1 MPGVSYNN
9 CRFPVPRHVIER
21 EAAMIVMKPFNL
33 RMLFVATAVT
43 IVAACATEYKAKPL
57 PFRLPSSYS
66 NATQVAGA
74 TVAAQAYMDRSE
86 AQQLFGFDIRGAG
99 ITPVQVAFDNTGK
112 TPLKINPG
120 QTFLEDKDG
129 QLWPILENRFA
140 YERVTKFAQTHEIFK
155 EGAYTGFLGG
165 VAGALVG
172 AAVGVVSGRDL
183 AGNIAK
189 GAAAGAAGGAVLGG
203 AGGAASAD
211 AAREKVM
218 DDFHDKSLENKAIDP
233 GDLAYGFLFFPG
245 EAQSAQMLRL
255 QLIEEGTGKRY
266 TVNLTL

>member
-1 MPGVSYNN
+1 MVVMN
-9 CRFPVPRHVIER
+9 RFI
-21 EAAMIVMKPFNL
+21 L
-33 RMLFVATAVT
+33 RMLFVATAIT
-43 IVAACATEYKAKPL
+43 IMAACATEYKAKPL
-57 PFRLPSSYS
+57 PFRLPTSYP

-140 YERVTKFAQTHEIFK
+140 YERVTKYAQTHEIFN
-155 EGAYTGFLGG
+155 EGAYTAFLGG

-172 AAVGVVSGRDL
+172 AAVGVVSGRDV
-183 AGNIAK
+183 AANIGK
-189 GAAAGAAGGAVLGG
+189 GAAVGAAGGAVLGG
-203 AGGAASAD
+203 ASGAASAD
-211 AAREKVM
+211 AARRKVM
-218 DDFHDKSLENKAIDP
+218 DDFRDKSLENKAIDP

-245 EAQSAQMLRL
+245 EAQSAQKLRL
-255 QLIEEGTGKRY
+255 QLIEEDTGERY

>member
-1 MPGVSYNN
+1 M
-9 CRFPVPRHVIER
+9 VIR
-21 EAAMIVMKPFNL
+21 NRVIF
-33 RMLFVATAVT
+33 RMLLAATMVT
-43 IVAACATEYKAKPL
+43 IIAACATEYTAKPL
-57 PFRLPSSYS
+57 PFRLPASYS

-74 TVAAQAYMDRSE
+74 TVAARAYMDQSE
-86 AQQLFGFDIRGAG
+86 AEQLFGFDIRGAG

-112 TPLKINPG
+112 APLKINPG
-120 QTFLEDKDG
+120 QTFLQDKDG

-140 YERVTKFAQTHEIFK
+140 YERVTKYAQTHEIFK
-155 EGAYTGFLGG
+155 QGAYTGFLGG

-183 AGNIAK
+183 AANIGK

-203 AGGAASAD
+203 AGGAANAD
-211 AAREKVM
+211 EARRKVM
-218 DDFHDKSLENKAIDP
+218 DDFRDKSLENRAIDP

-245 EAQSAQMLRL
+245 EAQSAQTLRL
-255 QLIEEGTGKRY
+255 QLIEEDTGERY

>member
-1 MPGVSYNN
+1 MVVMNRSLL
-9 CRFPVPRHVIER
+9 RLLLV
-21 EAAMIVMKPFNL
+21 AA
-33 RMLFVATAVT
+33 AVT

-57 PFRLPSSYS
+57 PFRVPTSYP

-86 AQQLFGFDIRGAG
+86 AEQLFGFDIRGAG

-140 YERVTKFAQTHEIFK
+140 YERVTKYAQTHEIFK

-172 AAVGVVSGRDL
+172 AAVGVISGRDL
-183 AGNIAK
+183 AANIAK

-203 AGGAASAD
+203 AGGAANAED
-211 AAREKVM
+211 ARTKVM
-218 DDFHDKSLENKAIDP
+218 DDFRDKSLKNKAIEP
-233 GDLAYGFLFFPG
+233 GDLSYGFLFFPG
-245 EAQSAQMLRL
+245 EAQSAQQLRL
-255 QLIEEGTGKRY
+255 QLIGEGTGDRY
-266 TVNLTL
+266 TVNLKL